1 MTGRITSRSLSLY
14 LTSRSLCLSSELL
27 LLVLAKGGREAGG
40 GRTVGAGPGALL
52 LLLLHGSHVREQ
64 NLLVVPVLGE
74 VDHCRRVAYVR
85 DLRWI
90 KVPVLKDMRS

>member
-1 MTGRITSRSLSLY
+1 
-14 LTSRSLCLSSELL
+14 
-27 LLVLAKGGREAGG
+27 
-40 GRTVGAGPGALL
+40 VGAGPGALL
-52 LLLLHGSHVREQ
+52 LLLLQWPHVREQ